1 MNPTTEDHAA
11 HGDMLAYR
19 DGLVSRCTC
28 GAWVWRGRCRTCDPI
43 AAPVAHA
50 S

>member
-1 MNPTTEDHAA
+1 MNTADDHAA
-11 HGDMLAYR
+11 HGDLLAYR

-28 GAWVWRGRCRTCDPI
+28 GAWCWRGRCRTCDQMTVEQP
-43 AAPVAHA
+43 A